1 MNPQAIVDILNRL
14 LEAELI
20 ALEYYRIHA
29 AAIADKDIAEGVA
42 AILPAE
48 QSHAVNLAAR
58 IRELGGVPVDP
69 AEGAIQRGKE
79 MGEKTKRQGT
89 LEMLRFELEQEQ
101 QAIKEYAT
109 PVADIVDD
117 MVTLEILEEQLLD
130 EMRHAKW
137 LKKKILEWEGRS

>member
-1 MNPQAIVDILNRL
+1 MNAQAIIDILNRL
-14 LEAELI
+14 LESELI

-58 IRELGGVPVDP
+58 IRELGGVPADP
-69 AEGAIQRGKE
+69 AESALRRGKE

-89 LEMLRFELEQEQ
+89 IEMLRFELEQEQ
-101 QAIKEYAT
+101 KAIKEYAT
-109 PVADIVDD
+109 PVADIADD

-137 LKKKILEWEGRS
+137 LKKKILEWEGRT

>member
-1 MNPQAIVDILNRL
+1 MNAQAIIDILNRL

-48 QSHAVNLAAR
+48 RSHAVNIAAR

-69 AEGAIQRGKE
+69 SEGAVQHGIE
-79 MGEKTKRQGT
+79 MGEKTKKQGT
-89 LEMLRFELEQEQ
+89 LGMLRFELEQEQ

-137 LKKKILEWEGRS
+137 LKQRILELEG

>member
-1 MNPQAIVDILNRL
+1 MSAQAIIDTLNSL

-29 AAIADKDIAEGVA
+29 AAIAEKDIAEGVA

-48 QSHAVNLAAR
+48 QSHAVNLAER
-58 IRELGGVPVDP
+58 IRKLGGVPVDP
-69 AEGAIQRGKE
+69 SEGAVERGRE
-79 MGEKTKRQGT
+79 MGEKTKKQGT
-89 LEMLRFELEQEQ
+89 LGMLRFELEQEQ
-101 QAIKEYAT
+101 EAIKAYAG

-117 MVTLEILEEQLLD
+117 MTTLEILEEQLLD

-137 LKKKILEWEGRS
+137 LKQRILALKGVK